1 MTRRIP
7 PRSAIA
13 SGDADLARLTTVDLG
28 ETAHGPAGV
37 GRVRSVRDLAR
48 SLVPASITPDVPE
61 RAALGDWLR
70 GLVGR
75 GN

>member
-13 SGDADLARLTTVDLG
+13 SGDADLARLTTIDLTD
-28 ETAHGPAGV
+28 TANGPAGV
-37 GRVRSVRDLAR
+37 GRVRSLRDLAR
-48 SLVPASITPDVPE
+48 SLVPAPIAPDVPE

-70 GLVGR
+70 GR
-75 GN
+75 ARRAS